1 MEPAPQTWLDTR
13 TAGVLAHLS
22 SLPGDYGIGNLGPGA
37 RSFVDFLAESGVR
50 YWQICPI
57 GPTGYGDLPYQ
68 VFSGRARNPYFI
80 DLGVLLAAGLLA
92 APEVARRRQLPAG
105 RLGYGPPC
113 GRFGASLVKALD

>member
-50 YWQICPI
+50 YWLICPI
-57 GPTGYGDLPYQ
+57 GPTGHGDSPHQL
-68 VFSGRARNPYFI
+68 FSGRARHPSFI
-80 DLGVLLAAGLLA
+80 SLGGL
-92 APEVARRRQLPAG
+92 LPAG
-105 RLGYGPPC
+105 PPAAPHLAALRRLPGS
-113 GRFGASLVKALD
+113 R